1 MALGRVV
8 VLAVSDPTMACD
20 LVTGYRGT
28 DTDGLVPEVVAP
40 LDGDPGWVMAR
51 HLAGRAQFA
60 VPAVPMT
67 S

>member
-1 MALGRVV
+1 
-8 VLAVSDPTMACD
+8 MACD

-28 DTDGLVPEVVAP
+28 DADGLVPEAVAVLPEVVA
-40 LDGDPGWVMAR
+40 LLGGDPGWVTIAI
-51 HLAGRAQFA
+51 LTGRGQFA